1 LHRWALALAGGAVV
15 VWVARFA
22 AVL

>member
-1 LHRWALALAGGAVV
+1 LHRWALALAGAAVV
-15 VWVARFA
+15 VWVVRFA